1 MCVLCGSPVLTRW
14 GNRVTAAS
22 IARLAT
28 IAVGFYGLVPDR
40 DPTYNIGF
48 VTSAI
53 ETNLALITA
62 SAPAMM
68 PLLRSWFPSMFGSG
82 SAAAGASKT
91 GRTARTYRTGMTSP
105 GVRVPP
111 SVRKA
116 ESEEGLF
123 SVPSLPRSSTAIVR
137 DV

>member
-1 MCVLCGSPVLTRW
+1 M
-14 GNRVTAAS
+14 
-22 IARLAT
+22 
-28 IAVGFYGLVPDR
+28 VGFYNLVPDR

-48 VTSAI
+48 VTSAV

-68 PLLRSWFPSMFGSG
+68 PLLRSWFPSMFGGGG
-82 SAAAGASKT
+82 SGASKT
-91 GRTARTYRTGMTSP
+91 GRTGRTGVSSAGT
-105 GVRVPP
+105 RAAA
-111 SVRKA
+111 VRKA

-137 DV
+137 EVHAPV